1 MSSFLCQGRE
11 AGSSPLTRGKLHCS
25 FQVIGGSRLI
35 PAHAGKTVGIATE
48 TLVPRAHPRS
58 RGENLNLVMIDEAWA
73 GSSPLTRGK
82 LGCEDRLPGTSR
94 LIPAHAGK
102 TSPRSGTASLPSAHP
117 RSRGENLV
125 ALRSGMTLRGS
136 SPLTRGKRRLD
147 QVDQPRWRLIPAH
160 AGKTSSTPEMR
171 YERTAHP
178 RSRGENASVREH
190 PILLRGSS
198 PLTRGKLVPSPP
210 SLLRAAHPRS
220 RGENATSYDGDGHTD
235 GSSPLTRGKLHQ
247 AEAGLSGVRLIPAH
261 AGKTTKTATFP
272 PSVRAHPRS
281 RGENRR

>member
-1 MSSFLCQGRE
+1 MTRTVVQPTAHPRSRGENSGVRT
-11 AGSSPLTRGKLHCS
+11 ASRAPVGSSPLTRGKHLLDLGRHRYR
-25 FQVIGGSRLI
+25 RLI
-35 PAHAGKTVGIATE
+35 PAHAGKT
-48 TLVPRAHPRS
+48 
-58 RGENLNLVMIDEAWA
+58 
-73 GSSPLTRGK
+73 
-82 LGCEDRLPGTSR
+82 DRLDSVHLRPE
-94 LIPAHAGK
+94 
-102 TSPRSGTASLPSAHP
+102 AHP

-198 PLTRGKLVPSPP
+198 PLTRGKL
-210 SLLRAAHPRS
+210 
-220 RGENATSYDGDGHTD
+220 
-235 GSSPLTRGKLHQ
+235 HQ

-261 AGKTTKTATFP
+261 AGKTAST
-272 PSVRAHPRS
+272 R
-281 RGENRR
+281 